1 MTSMQNAVISLGQAV
16 LHSAL
21 LVWRVLAWLTG
32 AEGRRRRL
40 EAEAER
46 RLVLRGAEPFA
57 ASTDFSQLRPSTIY
71 AFGVTDRR
79 GVHVGTL
86 KLWFKAQ
93 SRVFCRDF
101 TFSNETVRDAFGARN
116 LPLKPV
122 RPAPGDTVAAL
133 REASLQE
140 VERVLK
146 KRLMAAAGDVPP
158 EAAKAAAAPA
168 AVAAHSVA
176 KAVAPE
182 AGSLKSGVAAAQ
194 STAPASPAE
203 MRARSVRIR
212 SQDEGVLSGYGVAA
226 RTLGQGEAKR
236 EIKQFFVDLQLTGGE
251 NPGVL
256 KRIWG
261 ADLERALEE
270 GRIKQDMLVN
280 VAFLGKTRVD
290 GGEDGKPSFK
300 NLYQVTQIGGR
311 K

>member
-1 MTSMQNAVISLGQAV
+1 MQNAVISLGQAA
-16 LHSAL
+16 LCSAQL
-21 LVWRVLAWLTG
+21 MWRALAWLTG
-32 AEGRRRRL
+32 AEGRRRRQ

-46 RLVLRGAEPFA
+46 RLVLKGAQPVA

-71 AFGVTDRR
+71 AFGVTDRHA
-79 GVHVGTL
+79 VLVGTL
-86 KLWFKAQ
+86 KLWFKPQ

-122 RPAPGDTVAAL
+122 RLAPGDTVAAL

-146 KRLMAAAGDVPP
+146 KRLMAGAGDVLPEAAKGAQAPP
-158 EAAKAAAAPA
+158 AVAAQPAAKAAAQASMP
-168 AVAAHSVA
+168 SN
-176 KAVAPE
+176 
-182 AGSLKSGVAAAQ
+182 SGFGDESSA
-194 STAPASPAE
+194 
-203 MRARSVRIR
+203 ARSLAAKRAHGARIH
-212 SQDEGVLSGYGVAA
+212 SLDEGVLLAHGVAS

-236 EIKQFFVDLQLTGGE
+236 AIQQFYVDLRLTNGE
-251 NPGVL
+251 TVGVV

-270 GRIKQDMLVN
+270 GQIKQDMLVS
-280 VAFLGKTRVD
+280 VAFLGRTRVD
-290 GGEDGKPSFK
+290 GGEDGTPSFK